1 LKRKVIVQHRPI
13 FDISD
18 IRAVQKVIKNGWIS
32 EGKEVK
38 KFEESFRKFVGTKY
52 AVVTTSGTI
61 ALFLAL
67 DAYNIKKGDE
77 VIIPA
82 LTFAATGNAVCLT
95 GAKPILTEIESETIT
110 ISINSIRRKISK
122 KTKAIIPV
130 HFNGRPTNM
139 DELKEIAEKFNI
151 KIIEDAAQALGSKY
165 KTKYLGSLGDAGAFS
180 LSPPKIITMGQGGVV
195 TTNNFEVF
203 NKIRS
208 LKDQGRYDKSDNHPI
223 IGYNFKITDYQ
234 AALGNSQFVKL
245 KQGKFTIGIE
255 SY

>member
-1 LKRKVIVQHRPI
+1 
-13 FDISD
+13 
-18 IRAVQKVIKNGWIS
+18 
-32 EGKEVK
+32 
-38 KFEESFRKFVGTKY
+38 
-52 AVVTTSGTI
+52 
-61 ALFLAL
+61 
-67 DAYNIKKGDE
+67 
-77 VIIPA
+77 
-82 LTFAATGNAVCLT
+82 
-95 GAKPILTEIESETIT
+95 
-110 ISINSIRRKISK
+110 
-122 KTKAIIPV
+122 
-130 HFNGRPTNM
+130 M

-223 IGYNFKITDYQ
+223 IGYNFKLTDYQ

-245 KQGKFTIGIE
+245 KNRLKKTRQIHNWYRKLLKNKHVKIPQTRSETHLWHFDILVNRRVELIKHLEENSIQTRPFYKPLNEHLPFKTKKKFPITDKISNSGLFLPSSSDLKYSQIQYICE
-255 SY
+255 KVNLFMDS